1 MEISPN
7 ASLKVQLG
15 QDGNPVIYACGTHTD
30 QAALCTALVA
40 GVCMDSKDPAALL
53 ISMMTAAADLMNR
66 IEATTDEA

>member
-15 QDGNPVIYACGTHTD
+15 QDGNPEICGTHAD

-53 ISMMTAAADLMNR
+53 ISMMTAAADLMDR
-66 IEATTDEA
+66 MEATTDEA